1 MHHRRLAAAALLA
14 SLALSYAA
22 APAHAQTDTAA
33 VDPGA
38 IAALTKM
45 GDYLRSLNAFQ
56 VQATVTTEDVLDD
69 GQKVQ
74 TANTGNLVAVR
85 PNRLRLEVNDP
96 NRPRYFYYDGK
107 QFTLWA
113 PRPKYYATVAAPATI
128 GELADQLDEKYDI
141 DLPFVDLFR
150 WGTSESNVSAITR
163 AMDVGPSV
171 VDGIT
176 CEQYAFRQDGV
187 DWQLWIQQ
195 GEFPLPKKMVITTLT
210 DDARPQHTSLYTWNL
225 APSFNDQTFAFTPP
239 AGAHKITIAQA
250 KAMRDAEDKKKPGGH
265 DHEER

>member
-1 MHHRRLAAAALLA
+1 MHHRRIVSAALAASIALPFA
-14 SLALSYAA
+14 TARSQ
-22 APAHAQTDTAA
+22 APKDTAA
-33 VDPGA
+33 VEPDA

-45 GDYLRSLNAFQ
+45 GDYLRSLKAFQ

-74 TANTGNLVAVR
+74 TASTGNLIAAR
-85 PNRLRLEVNDP
+85 PNRLRLEVTDP
-96 NRPRYFYYDGK
+96 TRPRYFYYDGK

-113 PRPKYYATVAAPATI
+113 PRPKFYATVPAPATI
-128 GELADQLDEKYDI
+128 GELADDLEERYDI

-150 WGTSESNVSAITR
+150 WGTAESNIASITR

-176 CEQYAFRQDGV
+176 CEQYAFRQDGA

-210 DDARPQHTSLYTWNL
+210 DDARPQHSSVYTWNL
-225 APSFNDQTFAFTPP
+225 APSFNDQTFAFVAP
-239 AGAHKITIAQA
+239 AGAHKITFAQA
-250 KAMRDAEDKKKPGGH
+250 KAMRDSVDKRKPGGH
-265 DHEER
+265 DHENR